1 MRAMSNAFTKQL
13 EIVDKDRWAHGP
25 LELVLVPTDGA
36 FMATE
41 AGAALQLALL
51 EWNQSYA
58 AGRARDGE
66 TFDTVAARIKGIE
79 HWANP
84 NIILAPTTRTGVSEL
99 HIMLA
104 SLLPESA
111 LQDNGLER
119 VRANMGLALFGRY
132 DLPASYVTTVEE
144 AFAKLMWLKIA
155 PRRRFNPEFFSATS
169 PLRLLAGDTRF
180 WMNRIYR
187 VALDRRETWFE
198 PTTHI
203 DREWESMQEL
213 QKKFNDSVPEDS
225 RSEFDLRRPLRGG
238 TIWDETDAAERD
250 AVLEDV
256 LTGAGVMQSLEPVI
270 DLLQSQRAHEDF
282 SNRASWIKE
291 DFERTFYSKRAKLK
305 VALVETVDDA
315 PVWSSDE
322 CDGYGE
328 VLFRD
333 LLAALNVKERKL
345 LVALRMGRT
354 ASDIAAADGL
364 KGHASISRR
373 ISALKA
379 RIQALLG

>member
-1 MRAMSNAFTKQL
+1 MSNAFLKQL
-13 EIVDKDRWAHGP
+13 EIVDKDRWARGP
-25 LELVLVPTDGA
+25 LELVLVPTDGP
-36 FMATE
+36 FMATK
-41 AGAALQLALL
+41 AGASLQVALL

-66 TFDTVAARIKGIE
+66 TFDTIAARIPGIE
-79 HWANP
+79 ERANP
-84 NIILAPTTRTGVSEL
+84 NIILAPTTPAGLSEL

-111 LQDNGLER
+111 LKDNGLSR

-132 DLPASYVTTVEE
+132 DLPASYVATVEE
-144 AFAKLMWLKIA
+144 VFAKLMWLKIA
-155 PRRRFNPEFFSATS
+155 PRRRFNPDFFSPTS

-187 VALDRRETWFE
+187 VALDRRESGFE

-203 DREWESMQEL
+203 DRGWDSMQEL
-213 QKKFNDSVPEDS
+213 QRKFDKNVPEDR
-225 RSEFDLRRPLRGG
+225 RSEFELRRPLQGG

-250 AVLEDV
+250 AVLDDA
-256 LTGAGVMQSLEPVI
+256 LTGARVIDSLEPVI

-282 SNRASWIKE
+282 SSRTSWIKE
-291 DFERTFYSKRAKLK
+291 DFERSFYSKRAKFK
-305 VALVETVDDA
+305 VELVETVDDA
-315 PVWSSDE
+315 PVWSTDE
-322 CDGYGE
+322 CEGYGQ

-345 LVALRMGRT
+345 LLALRLGST
-354 ASDIAAADGL
+354 VSDIVATEGL
-364 KGHASISRR
+364 SGHASISRR

-379 RIQALLG
+379 KVQTLLK